1 MVCVCLPTSVPAPVP
16 VPVLVSVR
24 VLCIPP
30 RALVARPAW
39 RHEKVTMQ
47 HATGRHRLALADAW
61 VVAEAQGTQKQGR
74 PRSRRTLRVASVE
87 MALELELEPAHYNYC
102 SKHNEPRQNDS
113 ILNHRQPSFLGL
125 RQLQRGRSAPPVLS
139 PVGVGQGRGKMCSVW
154 DYLGA
159 AVHAGDAG
167 DTGKA

>member
-1 MVCVCLPTSVPAPVP
+1 VVCVCLPTSVPAPVP

-87 MALELELEPAHYNYC
+87 MALELEPAHYDYC
-102 SKHNEPRQNDS
+102 SKHNDRDKMTAS
-113 ILNHRQPSFLGL
+113 STIVNHRF
-125 RQLQRGRSAPPVLS
+125 
-139 PVGVGQGRGKMCSVW
+139 
-154 DYLGA
+154 
-159 AVHAGDAG
+159 
-167 DTGKA
+167 